1 MNRKDTTRIVQ
12 EDGKENGRF
21 VLFENDIFAGEMIY
35 TWKGKTTLFICK
47 KSNRKEPKSPRSA
60 EQPNPTPLIEITA
73 KNIKQVLLS
82 RYIVHKLPYPIS
94 FFPWGQTYKSVR
106 VHQTG

>member
-35 TWKGKTTLFICK
+35 TWKGKTTFSIDHTTVDPNFGGKGYGKLLVIQAVEFAKENGFKIEPLCSQ

-60 EQPNPTPLIEITA
+60 EQLNPTPLI
-73 KNIKQVLLS
+73 K
-82 RYIVHKLPYPIS
+82 
-94 FFPWGQTYKSVR
+94 
-106 VHQTG
+106 